1 MSQDNFFAN
10 MLLEWYDVYRREL
23 PWRGETDAY
32 RIWVSE
38 IILQQTQVVQGWG
51 YYRRFVEH
59 FPNVVSLARAEEDE
73 VLKLWEGLGYYSR
86 ARNLYAAA
94 KQIVAAGEGFP
105 RTYEAVRAL
114 KGVGDYTAGAICSLA
129 FGLPVAAVD
138 GNGYRVLTR
147 CFGIADAVDT
157 AIGQRTVKELAQSL
171 VPNMRP
177 GDFNQ
182 AMMDLGA
189 KVCVPR
195 PQCNDCPLVDMCVA
209 HAEGRETAY
218 PKKRGKTKVTE
229 RRMAYVVVRRG
240 EDVLIRRREGR
251 DVWRGLYEYVLV
263 DGGTKEPDLMDNAV
277 LQSLWQTERGVLK
290 TLRQGIKHVLSHRR
304 LTVDFYELVLSTET
318 ELSEQAKAEGYF
330 FVSRERLNEY
340 AFPTLFNKVE
350 L

>member
-1 MSQDNFFAN
+1 MSQDDFFADR
-10 MLLEWYDVYRREL
+10 LLAWYDLHRREL

-38 IILQQTQVVQGWG
+38 IILQQTQVVQGWD
-51 YYRRFVEH
+51 YYRRFVES
-59 FPNVVSLARAEEDE
+59 FPTVKALAAAHEDE

-86 ARNLYAAA
+86 ARNLHAAA

-129 FGLPVAAVD
+129 FGLPVVAVD

-157 AIGQRTVKELAQSL
+157 AVGQRTVKELAQSL
-171 VPNMRP
+171 ASNERP

-189 KVCVPR
+189 MVCAPR
-195 PQCNDCPLVDMCVA
+195 PQCDNCPLAEVCVA

-218 PKKRGKTKVTE
+218 PRKQGKTKVTE
-229 RRMAYVVVRRG
+229 RRMAYVVVWRG
-240 EDVLIRRREGR
+240 NDVLIRRREGR

-263 DGGTKEPDLMDNAV
+263 EGGTKEPDLMNDAV
-277 LQSLWQTERGVLK
+277 LQSLWQAQRGVLRP
-290 TLRQGIKHVLSHRR
+290 LRQGVKHVLSHRR
-304 LTVDFYELVLSTET
+304 LTVDFYELLLSPET

-330 FVSRERLNEY
+330 FVPRERLDEY
-340 AFPTLFNKVE
+340 AFPALFNKVE